1 MQGLRKV
8 LLLLLTE
15 ELDRPSCPI
24 PSSRIMR
31 SAMAPNARNPLNSNS
46 GSTLFKPSPLGSPRP
61 IVSITNVTTKA
72 KES

>member
-15 ELDRPSCPI
+15 ELDRTSCPI
-24 PSSRIMR
+24 PSSRIVR
-31 SAMAPNARNPLNSNS
+31 SAVAPDTRNPLNPNS
-46 GSTLFKPSPLGSPRP
+46 GSTLFKPSPLGSPQP
-61 IVSITNVTTKA
+61 IVSITNATTKA